1 MRAAVEGWRR
11 AFGDRELPFF
21 NVELAA
27 CNSYP
32 TINSSAIV
40 WAPIRQASRSFLS
53 LPGTSGFITAIDVG
67 RAGGAVHS
75 DVKQPVGRR
84 MALQL
89 LRKVYGRTD
98 IIADGPS
105 LARAPLLTPTSIKL
119 SFRDANNLHYEKVA
133 NAVAGC
139 AVSPFELGFANGTW
153 RRAKATIA
161 GTTVSIALLTAAIA
175 TGNHTTATGAV
186 AASAASQFP
195 TEVRYAW
202 EGFPQCAIYAGT
214 GGYATALPAAPFR
227 VAVAAQCAPSQ
238 SRCLLGNVTISAYA
252 TAAQCCDQELEVCVP
267 FGGCQA
273 AIPKSSSVGSRE

>member
-1 MRAAVEGWRR
+1 MNLSVTDQGESNTDSFQGTFAGPRNYACRMRAAVEGWRN

-119 SFRDANNLHYEKVA
+119 SFRDANNL
-133 NAVAGC
+133 
-139 AVSPFELGFANGTW
+139 
-153 RRAKATIA
+153 
-161 GTTVSIALLTAAIA
+161 
-175 TGNHTTATGAV
+175 
-186 AASAASQFP
+186 
-195 TEVRYAW
+195 
-202 EGFPQCAIYAGT
+202 
-214 GGYATALPAAPFR
+214 
-227 VAVAAQCAPSQ
+227 
-238 SRCLLGNVTISAYA
+238 
-252 TAAQCCDQELEVCVP
+252 
-267 FGGCQA
+267 
-273 AIPKSSSVGSRE
+273 